1 MPDQSVT
8 LPPAGWYPDPDG
20 SGQSRWWNGQSWTE
34 HFVPLV
40 TADTVASPPTNSMSD
55 LESSGPQAGPI
66 PTPPVQGALA
76 PVAEKVTLNG
86 RGYNPYNPGRD
97 LAARK
102 NTLATN
108 GLVFGI
114 LSLLLNPFLLI
125 GIGAILWG
133 SFGLARANRW
143 EREGNAPIGRKRAI
157 WGVVLG
163 AVGTLFTMSLKAFM
177 F

>member
-1 MPDQSVT
+1 MTDQAVV

-34 HFVPLV
+34 HFAPLV
-40 TADTVASPPTNSMSD
+40 PDTVVSTSTNTVEDPAPPRETLSAPMA
-55 LESSGPQAGPI
+55 P
-66 PTPPVQGALA
+66 A
-76 PVAEKVTLNG
+76 PVAEKVTLKG
-86 RGYNPYNPGRD
+86 PGYNPYKPGRD

-143 EREGNAPIGRKRAI
+143 EREGNVPIGRKRAI
-157 WGVVLG
+157 WGIVLG
-163 AVGTLFTMSLKAFM
+163 AAGTLFSMSLKAFL

>member
-1 MPDQSVT
+1 MTT

-34 HFVPLV
+34 HFAPFAA
-40 TADTVASPPTNSMSD
+40 ADTVVSAPAHPVTVPLPSAA
-55 LESSGPQAGPI
+55 QARPRETLSAQSA
-66 PTPPVQGALA
+66 PA
-76 PVAEKVTLNG
+76 PVAEKVTLSG
-86 RGYNPYNPGRD
+86 PGYNPYNPGRD

-114 LSLLLNPFLLI
+114 LSLLINPFLLF

-143 EREGNAPIGRKRAI
+143 EREGNDLIGRKRAI
-157 WGVVLG
+157 WGIVLG
-163 AVGTLFTMSLKAFM
+163 GVATFFTMSLKGFM